1 MKSLNHKAT
10 KGTKDHEELSATLS
24 LRALVVQNN
33 SNP

>member
-10 KGTKDHEELSATLS
+10 KGTNDHEELSATLS
-24 LRALVVQNN
+24 LCVLVVQNN